1 MEKAE
6 HDQATELKN
15 LIQDTSWKMW
25 LLNESFSDENG
36 LHKLPCI
43 FQKKKIK

>member
-6 HDQATELKN
+6 RDQATELKN
-15 LIQDTSWKMW
+15 IIQTSWKMW
-25 LLNESFSDENG
+25 RLNESFSDENG

-43 FQKKKIK
+43 FEKKQIK

>member
-15 LIQDTSWKMW
+15 LIQTHLEMW

-36 LHKLPCI
+36 LHKLSCI
-43 FQKKKIK
+43 FEKKQIK